1 MRRSRHTL
9 HNISYNR
16 SSTVR
21 ILTVTSSYPKYRG
34 DTTAPFIA
42 SITKAL
48 AARGHELTVVLPARA
63 DLDPEP
69 VAGVRFCPFR
79 YAPTQ
84 GLSVF
89 GYAEA
94 LRADVTLKHQTYLA
108 APLALLAGAGRL
120 LAESGRE
127 HYDVLHAHWVVPN
140 GAMAWPASRARRL
153 PLVVSLHGSDV
164 FLSEKK
170 GPFRSA
176 AKLAFERA
184 SAATACS
191 DDLATR
197 ALALGARERPEV
209 IPYGVDAAEF
219 RAEPSRG
226 QTLRRTLGI
235 DDETIVIL
243 AVGRL
248 VRKKGF
254 EYLLDAAAKLNRP
267 HRPDR
272 QARKFGKFAIVIAGK
287 GDLGSELERRAEALR
302 VPGDTDVAAAAV
314 TVALVGN
321 VDRAALPAYFAM
333 ADIVT
338 VPSVRDA
345 AGNVDGL
352 PNVLLEA
359 MASGRAIVA
368 SDVAGIPQ
376 VIRDGRD
383 GLLVPEQD
391 PDALAHAIESLARSK
406 KKRDELGAS
415 ARKRAVEAFSW
426 NLVGERFEFVLRSVA
441 ETRRRAS

>member
-1 MRRSRHTL
+1 MRRSRQTL
-9 HNISYNR
+9 HNRYNCL
-16 SSTVR
+16 SAVR

-48 AARGHELTVVLPARA
+48 AARGHKLTVVLPARA
-63 DLDPEP
+63 DLDLEP

-79 YAPTQ
+79 YAPTE

-94 LRADVTLKHQTYLA
+94 LRGDVALKHQTYLA
-108 APLALLAGAGRL
+108 APLALFAGARRL
-120 LAESGRE
+120 LAESGRD

-140 GAMAWPASRARRL
+140 GAMAWPASRARGL

-176 AKLAFERA
+176 AKLALKRA

-197 ALALGARERPEV
+197 ALALGARETPEV

-219 RAEPSRG
+219 CPEPSAG

-235 DDETIVIL
+235 DDETVVIL

-254 EYLLDAAAKLNRP
+254 EYLIDAAVQLNRP
-267 HRPDR
+267 D
-272 QARKFGKFAIVIAGK
+272 RKFGKFAVVIAGK
-287 GDLGSELERRAEALR
+287 GDLATELEHRAEALR
-302 VPGDTDVAAAAV
+302 VPGDIHFD
-314 TVALVGN
+314 LVGN
-321 VDRAALPAYFAM
+321 VDRAALPGYFAM
-333 ADIVT
+333 ADIVA

-352 PNVLLEA
+352 PNVLLEV
-359 MASGRAIVA
+359 MASGSAIVA

-376 VIRDGRD
+376 AIRDGRD
-383 GLLVPEQD
+383 GLLVPEKD
-391 PDALAHAIESLARSK
+391 PQALAAAIASLAPSK
-406 KKRDELGAS
+406 TRRDELGAS
-415 ARKRAVEAFSW
+415 ARQRAVETFSW
-426 NLVGERFEFVLRSVA
+426 DLVGERFESVLRSVA

>member
-1 MRRSRHTL
+1 M
-9 HNISYNR
+9 
-16 SSTVR
+16 R

-42 SITKAL
+42 SLTKAL

-63 DLDPEP
+63 DLDLEP

-94 LRADVTLKHQTYLA
+94 LRADVTVRHQAYLA

-140 GAMAWPASRARRL
+140 GAMAWPASRARGL

-164 FLSEKK
+164 FLAEKK
-170 GPFRSA
+170 EPFRSA
-176 AKLAFERA
+176 AKLAFQRA

-191 DDLATR
+191 DDLASR
-197 ALALGARERPEV
+197 ALGLGARERPEV
-209 IPYGVDAAEF
+209 IPYGVDAREF
-219 RAEPSRG
+219 RAEPSAGR
-226 QTLRRTLGI
+226 TLRRTLGI
-235 DDETIVIL
+235 DDEAIVIF

-267 HRPDR
+267 DR
-272 QARKFGKFAIVIAGK
+272 KVRKFGKFAIVIAGK
-287 GDLGSELERRAEALR
+287 GDLGSELERRADALR
-302 VPGDTDVAAAAV
+302 VHDDTNVD
-314 TVALVGN
+314 LVGN
-321 VDRAALPAYFAM
+321 VERAALPGYFAM
-333 ADIVT
+333 ADIVA

-359 MASGRAIVA
+359 MASGSAIVA

-376 VIRDGRD
+376 AIRDGRD
-383 GLLVPEQD
+383 GLLVAEKDPE
-391 PDALAHAIESLARSK
+391 ALANALASLAQSK
-406 KKRDELGAS
+406 KRRDALGAS
-415 ARKRAVEAFSW
+415 ARKRAVETFNW
-426 NLVGERFEFVLRSVA
+426 NLVGERFESVFRSVA
-441 ETRRRAS
+441 EARRRAS

>member
-1 MRRSRHTL
+1 
-9 HNISYNR
+9 
-16 SSTVR
+16 VR

-42 SITKAL
+42 SITQAL

-63 DLDPEP
+63 DLDLEP

-79 YAPTQ
+79 YAPTR

-94 LRADVTLKHQTYLA
+94 LRADVALKHQSYLA
-108 APLALLAGAGRL
+108 APLALLAGARML
-120 LAESGRE
+120 LAESRRVR
-127 HYDVLHAHWVVPN
+127 YDVLHAHWVVPN
-140 GAMAWPASRARRL
+140 GAMAWPASRARGL

-176 AKLAFERA
+176 ARLAFQRA

-191 DDLATR
+191 DDLASR
-197 ALALGARERPEV
+197 ALALGARAAPEV
-209 IPYGVDAAEF
+209 IPYGVDAGEF
-219 RAEPSRG
+219 RPEPSAG
-226 QTLRRTLGI
+226 QALRRTLGI
-235 DDETIVIL
+235 DAAAVVIF

-254 EYLLDAAAKLNRP
+254 EVLIEAAARLKNA
-267 HRPDR
+267 DR
-272 QARKFGKFAIVIAGK
+272 NCAVVIAGK
-287 GDLGSELERRAEALR
+287 GDLGSELERRAQDL
-302 VPGDTDVAAAAV
+302 DIHIDF
-314 TVALVGN
+314 VGN
-321 VDRAALPAYFAM
+321 IERAELPGYFAM
-333 ADIVT
+333 ADIVA
-338 VPSVRDA
+338 VPSLRDS

-376 VIRDGRD
+376 AIRDGRD
-383 GLLVPEQD
+383 GLLVPEKD
-391 PDALAHAIESLARSK
+391 AAALATALASLAQSK
-406 KKRDELGAS
+406 TRRDELGAS
-415 ARKRAVEAFSW
+415 ARRRAVETFSW
-426 NLVGERFEFVLRSVA
+426 NLVGERFESVLRSVA

>member
-1 MRRSRHTL
+1 
-9 HNISYNR
+9 
-16 SSTVR
+16 VR

-34 DTTAPFIA
+34 DSTAPFIA

-48 AARGHELTVVLPARA
+48 AARGHELTVVLPARS

-69 VAGVRFCPFR
+69 IEGVRFCPFR
-79 YAPTQ
+79 YAPTK

-94 LRADVTLKHQTYLA
+94 LRADVALKRQTYLA
-108 APLALLAGAGRL
+108 APLALFAGARRL
-120 LAESGRE
+120 LAESGRDR
-127 HYDVLHAHWVVPN
+127 YDALHAHWVVPN
-140 GAMAWPASRARRL
+140 GAMAWPASRARGL

-176 AKLAFERA
+176 ARLAFQRA

-197 ALALGARERPEV
+197 ALALGARAKPEV
-209 IPYGVDAAEF
+209 IPYGVDADEF
-219 RAEPSRG
+219 RAEPSTG
-226 QTLRRTLGI
+226 HALRRALGI
-235 DDETIVIL
+235 DGDAVVIF

-254 EYLLDAAAKLNRP
+254 EFLLDAVAKLE
-267 HRPDR
+267 
-272 QARKFGKFAIVIAGK
+272 RKFALVIAGK
-287 GDLGSELERRAEALR
+287 GDLANELEERAASLGVRDSVE
-302 VPGDTDVAAAAV
+302 
-314 TVALVGN
+314 LVGN
-321 VDRAALPAYFAM
+321 VERAELPGYFAM
-333 ADIVT
+333 ADIVS

-376 VIRDGRD
+376 AIRDGRD
-383 GLLVPEQD
+383 GLLVPEKD
-391 PDALAHAIESLARSK
+391 SEALARAITLLAQSK
-406 KKRDELGAS
+406 TQRDDLGAS
-415 ARKRAVEAFSW
+415 ARARAVETFSW
-426 NLVGERFEFVLRSVA
+426 NLVGERFESVFRSVA
-441 ETRRRAS
+441 ETCRRAS

>member
-1 MRRSRHTL
+1 
-9 HNISYNR
+9 
-16 SSTVR
+16 VR

-63 DLDPEP
+63 DLDLEP

-94 LRADVTLKHQTYLA
+94 LRADVAVKHQTYLA

-127 HYDVLHAHWVVPN
+127 DYDVLHAHWVVPN
-140 GAMAWPASRARRL
+140 GAMAWPASRARGL

-170 GPFRSA
+170 RPFRSA
-176 AKLAFERA
+176 AKLAFQRA

-197 ALALGARERPEV
+197 ALALGARETPEV

-219 RAEPSRG
+219 CPETSAA

-235 DDETIVIL
+235 DDETVVIL

-254 EYLLDAAAKLNRP
+254 EYLIDAAAQLKRADL
-267 HRPDR
+267 
-272 QARKFGKFAIVIAGK
+272 KFAVVIAGK

-302 VPGDTDVAAAAV
+302 VPGDGDISLN
-314 TVALVGN
+314 LVGN
-321 VDRAALPAYFAM
+321 VERTALPGYFAM
-333 ADIVT
+333 ADIVA

-359 MASGRAIVA
+359 MASGSAIVA

-376 VIRDGRD
+376 AIRDGRD
-383 GLLVPEQD
+383 GLLVPEKD
-391 PDALAHAIESLARSK
+391 PQALAAAIASLAQSK
-406 KKRDELGAS
+406 TRRDALGAS
-415 ARKRAVEAFSW
+415 ARQRAVETFSW
-426 NLVGERFEFVLRSVA
+426 DLVGERFESVLRSVA